1 MRILRFQG
9 LRGRLSY
16 ANVMATLALFF
27 ALTGGAMA
35 ATPYLRGS
43 DPITAGDLA
52 GSTYATP
59 VIAAGKITSAKFAPT
74 AKAPDADKLD
84 GIDSTQFLSGYGTG
98 EASAGSTVSVPAGA
112 QETASSWCPAGKQP
126 LGGGYFSEGPGGLR
140 AVSAAFA
147 INDALTQGGFSVT
160 MANEG
165 GAAESFHVQVRCA
178 IAPSPFG
185 GGGGAP

>member
-1 MRILRFQG
+1 MWIPRFQG

-16 ANVMATLALFF
+16 ANVMATLAFFF

-35 ATPYLRGS
+35 ASPFLTRNDS
-43 DPITAGDLA
+43 INAGDLA
-52 GSTYATP
+52 GSTYGTP

-98 EASAGSTVSVPAGA
+98 ETSSTVSVPAGTQA
-112 QETASSWCPAGKQP
+112 TANAWCPAGKQP
-126 LGGGYFSEGPGGLR
+126 LGGGYFSEGPAGASALR
-140 AVSAAFA
+140 TVSAAFA
-147 INDALTQGGFSVT
+147 INDVTSAGGFSVT

-165 GAAESFHVQVRCA
+165 VAAESFHVNVRCA
-178 IAPSPFG
+178 KAPSPFG
-185 GGGGAP
+185 NG